1 MADEWETPSR
11 RTLDFLAGSGGSS
24 SRSSSP
30 SSSFQHIPAYNYFD
44 GAAQQ
49 YQQSHYQPNPYS
61 SNKRSSATKGQ
72 ADRNY
77 RHKMLERAAY
87 ANRSFMHHNEYDPYL
102 HQEQQSQ
109 SVFPRG
115 GAGYGG
121 GFVFATSHYPV
132 DPSDRRSGDRRRHS
146 LHHIAQLSAL
156 KMDDLKQR
164 FDEYS
169 SSAAVG
175 RGGVAEG
182 TKGGAVGRNR
192 RSSPRRQQNGSQF
205 IVGGGGRLVGGYS
218 GSKSLDTHERTSPTE
233 NGGSGVGVGSR
244 LKGTSA
250 KTPKRGSRSSQ
261 GSTDSSHSSHS
272 ASSGSLLLTV
282 ANLEN
287 FAKIHKKQESSY
299 GTSKAMEEYLSST
312 VGIVPA
318 AAIMDAVGSKYNN
331 NITMKYGAR
340 ADETTAASAATII
353 SIEEI
358 DSDSPQQQQHQSAS
372 DEQKQAHRH
381 SLPSFHRSAKTKDPD
396 SVSMASSTHFTMV
409 NGVGGPQRLPKG
421 GICSRGHQITI
432 LIVTMSIVFM
442 VGICAAVFFLESDAS
457 QRNAQI
463 EKNAA
468 RKNDAIKLNTEI
480 GTTQNKTL

>member
-1 MADEWETPSR
+1 M
-11 RTLDFLAGSGGSS
+11 
-24 SRSSSP
+24 
-30 SSSFQHIPAYNYFD
+30 
-44 GAAQQ
+44 
-49 YQQSHYQPNPYS
+49 
-61 SNKRSSATKGQ
+61 
-72 ADRNY
+72 
-77 RHKMLERAAY
+77 
-87 ANRSFMHHNEYDPYL
+87 
-102 HQEQQSQ
+102 
-109 SVFPRG
+109 
-115 GAGYGG
+115 GYGG
-121 GFVFATSHYPV
+121 GFMFETSHYPL
-132 DPSDRRSGDRRRHS
+132 DQDARKGGDRRRHS
-146 LHHIAQLSAL
+146 MHHIAQLSAS

-175 RGGVAEG
+175 RGG
-182 TKGGAVGRNR
+182 TGGGGGRSRR
-192 RSSPRRQQNGSQF
+192 RSPRQQYGGGSQF
-205 IVGGGGRLVGGYS
+205 IVVDGGRLGYGG
-218 GSKSLDTHERTSPTE
+218 GSRSLDTCEQRTSPTE
-233 NGGSGVGVGSR
+233 NGGGSR
-244 LKGTSA
+244 QKGTSA

-312 VGIVPA
+312 VGIVPT
-318 AAIMDAVGSKYNN
+318 AAILDAVGSKYNS
-331 NITMKYGAR
+331 NITMKHAR
-340 ADETTAASAATII
+340 PEDIHQAAAEQLPNNSSAAII

-358 DSDSPQQQQHQSAS
+358 QLDLAQQQSES

-442 VGICAAVFFLESDAS
+442 VGICAAVFFLEM
-457 QRNAQI
+457 R
-463 EKNAA
+463 A
-468 RKNDAIKLNTEI
+468 REMPR
-480 GTTQNKTL
+480 

>member
-30 SSSFQHIPAYNYFD
+30 NSSLQHIPAYNYFD
-44 GAAQQ
+44 SATQQ
-49 YQQSHYQPNPYS
+49 QLQHYQPYPYAA
-61 SNKRSSATKGQ
+61 SNKKFTSTSATKA
-72 ADRNY
+72 ADHRNR

-87 ANRSFMHHNEYDPYL
+87 ANRSFMHHNEYDLYPYQEK
-102 HQEQQSQ
+102 HQHQPT
-109 SVFPRG
+109 VFPRG

-121 GFVFATSHYPV
+121 GFVFPSSHYPV
-132 DPSDRRSGDRRRHS
+132 DAVPDHRSRNDRRRHS
-146 LHHIAQLSAL
+146 MHHIAQLSAL

-175 RGGVAEG
+175 RGGGGEGVAAN
-182 TKGGAVGRNR
+182 GGGVGRSR
-192 RSSPRRQQNGSQF
+192 RSSPRQQQPSS
-205 IVGGGGRLVGGYS
+205 GGRLGYS
-218 GSKSLDTHERTSPTE
+218 GSKSLDTYERTSPTE
-233 NGGSGVGVGSR
+233 NAGSGGNGGSR

-318 AAIMDAVGSKYNN
+318 AAIMDAVGSKYNS

-340 ADETTAASAATII
+340 VDETTSAAATAASATAAII

-358 DSDSPQQQQHQSAS
+358 DSDSSQQQQSAS

-442 VGICAAVFFLESDAS
+442 VGICAAVFFLESEYWCKIIIIS
-457 QRNAQI
+457 
-463 EKNAA
+463 
-468 RKNDAIKLNTEI
+468 LF
-480 GTTQNKTL
+480 